1 MRGDKDGQ
9 RLPSGRTSIRT
20 VAKQSIGSPGLSLG
34 IASLLA
40 VLLAVFVLPFDDE
53 YSFGWY
59 PVAIALFIVAGLL
72 FAFAPWKARLSV
84 SVRIA
89 ISSLVLLG
97 LWTFLSMIWSPA
109 PDIAFADGELTFLYL
124 AIFVIGLWLA
134 HLRGE
139 RVNALLAPLV
149 VAGCVVAIATTV
161 VLATGTDINFYL
173 TPDSTLRFPIGSR
186 SATAAFFLIL
196 FWPTLILAG
205 KRSLDWRLRAPL
217 LGSATLMLGLAVLC
231 HSRASV
237 VATVVAVI
245 AYIALSRERLRATVY
260 LALAAIPVAVALPWL
275 LDIFAESSRGEVT
288 ISLLHSTA
296 RVLAVSAVAA
306 VGLGAIAHLAETRLG
321 SSPAVVKWSTRAA
334 VAAVAMVV
342 VLGSAAF
349 IRAEG
354 DPVQW
359 VEKRYKEF
367 KRGGDP
373 TFSDRGTRFT
383 ADATTNRSDAWR
395 VALLAARSDPLLGTG
410 AGGFLFYDLRER
422 SSGTALKDPH
432 NIGLAFLSELG
443 IPGLL
448 LFVIFA
454 SAAVA
459 GVARSRRGHPAAD
472 TVTTVALVVFT
483 YWLVQAL
490 IDPLWSRP
498 TVTAPVIGILGMAA
512 APALIGKT
520 TPRRMI
526 YRLVPAGLALL
537 LAAVAIPAYQSEHLT
552 SNAYKLWDED
562 RALDRAYHD
571 LDRAKKLNPLS
582 DAPLIA
588 KGLIARSAGDTATAQ
603 DAFRE
608 AIDRNPDYWL
618 PHERLSRLV
627 RRSKPVFALQ
637 EQETALRLNPENKRV
652 RQDLFLLY
660 LKNADRVRSQSV
672 KRAYEYAERAHEMM
686 PDHVA
691 PIMTEGFIALSDDD
705 RKRALKAF
713 REAAEIDP
721 DFWQPHFEIG
731 QLLKRSDP
739 VEAEKELKL
748 ARKLKRRSDQDRKSK

>member
-20 VAKQSIGSPGLSLG
+20 AALQSIGSPGLSLG

-40 VLLAVFVLPFDDE
+40 VLLAVFVWPFDDQ

-59 PVAIALFIVAGLL
+59 PGAIALFIVTGLL
-72 FAFAPWKARLSV
+72 FAFAPWKAQMSV

-97 LWTFLSMIWSPA
+97 LWTFVSMAWSPA

-124 AIFVIGLWLA
+124 AIFIIGLWLA
-134 HLRGE
+134 HLKKE
-139 RVNALLAPLV
+139 RVGVLLAPLV
-149 VAGCVVAIATTV
+149 IAGAVVAIATTV

-205 KRSLDWRLRAPL
+205 KRNLDWRLRAPL

-231 HSRASV
+231 LSRASV
-237 VATVVAVI
+237 VATAVAAI
-245 AYIALSRERLRATVY
+245 AYIALSRKRLRATVY
-260 LALAAIPVAVALPWL
+260 LVLAAIPVALAFPWL
-275 LDIFAESSRGEVT
+275 LDIFAVGSRGEVT

-296 RVLAVSAVAA
+296 RAIAVAA
-306 VGLGAIAHLAETRLG
+306 VAAIGLGVIAHLAETRFG
-321 SSPAVVKWSTRAA
+321 SSPSVHKWSSRAA
-334 VAAVAMVV
+334 VATIALLAII
-342 VLGSAAF
+342 GSAAF
-349 IRAEG
+349 IQAEG
-354 DPVQW
+354 DPSQW
-359 VEKRYKEF
+359 IEERYKEF

-395 VALLAARSDPLLGTG
+395 VALLAAQADPLLGTG

-422 SSGTALKDPH
+422 RSGTALKDPH

-448 LFVIFA
+448 LFVIFVT
-454 SAAVA
+454 AAVVA
-459 GVARSRRGHPAAD
+459 VARSRRGHPAAD

-512 APALIGKT
+512 APALIDKT
-520 TPRRMI
+520 APRRLI
-526 YRLVPAGLALL
+526 YRLVPAGLAVLL
-537 LAAVAIPAYQSEHLT
+537 TLIAIPAYQSDRLT
-552 SNAYKLWDED
+552 NNAYELWDED

-588 KGLIARSAGDTATAQ
+588 KGLIARSAGDTETALE
-603 DAFRE
+603 AFRE

-618 PHERLSRLV
+618 PHERFSRLI
-627 RRSKPVFALQ
+627 RRSKPVLALE
-637 EQETALRLNPENKRV
+637 EQETALRLNPKNKRV

-660 LKNADRVRSQSV
+660 LKNSDRVRSRSV
-672 KRAYEYAERAHEMM
+672 KRAYEYAERAHKMM

-691 PIMTEGFIALSDDD
+691 PLMTEGFIALFNSD
-705 RKRALKAF
+705 RERALKAF
-713 REAAEIDP
+713 REAAAIDP
-721 DFWQPHFEIG
+721 DFWQSHFEIG
-731 QLLKRSDP
+731 QLLERSDP
-739 VEAEKELKL
+739 IEAEKELKL
-748 ARKLKRRSDQDRKSK
+748 AEKLKRRSDRDK

>member
-9 RLPSGRTSIRT
+9 KFPSGRTSIRT
-20 VAKQSIGSPGLSLG
+20 VVKQSIGSPGLSLG

-40 VLLAVFVLPFDDE
+40 VLLAVFVWPFDDQ
-53 YSFGWY
+53 YGLGWY
-59 PVAIALFIVAGLL
+59 PGAIALFVVAGLL
-72 FAFAPWKARLSV
+72 FAFAPWKARLSA
-84 SVRIA
+84 SVLIA

-97 LWTFLSMIWSPA
+97 LWTFISMAWSPA

-124 AIFVIGLWLA
+124 AIFIIGLWLA
-134 HLRGE
+134 HLRKE
-139 RVNALLAPLV
+139 RVNDLLAPLV
-149 VAGCVVAIATTV
+149 ITGAVVAIATTV
-161 VLATGTDINFYL
+161 VLASGTDIGLYL

-186 SATAAFFLIL
+186 SSNAAFFLIL

-217 LGSATLMLGLAVLC
+217 LGTATLMLGLAVLC

-237 VATVVAVI
+237 VATVVAAI
-245 AYIALSRERLRATVY
+245 AYIALSRERLRATIF

-275 LDIFAESSRGEVT
+275 LDIFAEGSRGDVT
-288 ISLLHSTA
+288 VSILHSTT

-306 VGLGAIAHLAETRLG
+306 VGLGAFAHLVETRLD
-321 SSPAVVKWSTRAA
+321 SLPTVHRWSTRVA
-334 VAAVAMVV
+334 VATIALLV

-354 DPVQW
+354 DPIQW
-359 VEKRYKEF
+359 IEERYKEF

-395 VALLAARSDPLLGTG
+395 VALHAARSDPLIGTG

-422 SSGTALKDPH
+422 RSGTALKDPH
-432 NIGLAFLSELG
+432 NVGLAFLSELG

-448 LFVIFA
+448 LFFVFA
-454 SAAVA
+454 TAAAV
-459 GVARSRRGHPAAD
+459 GVARSRRGHSAAD
-472 TVTTVALVVFT
+472 TITLVALVVFT

-512 APALIGKT
+512 APALLGKE
-520 TPRRMI
+520 TPRRLI
-526 YRLVPAGLALL
+526 YRIVPAVLALL
-537 LAAVAIPAYQSEHLT
+537 LAAVAIPAYQSDHLT

-562 RALDRAYHD
+562 RALDAAYHD

-588 KGLIARSAGDTATAQ
+588 EGLIARSAGDTETAIE
-603 DAFRE
+603 AFHE
-608 AIDRNPDYWL
+608 AIDLNPDYWL
-618 PHERLSRLV
+618 PHERYSRLI
-627 RRSKPVFALQ
+627 RRSKPVLALK
-637 EQETALRLNPENKRV
+637 EQETALRLNPKNKKV

-660 LKNADRVRSQSV
+660 LKNADRVRSHSAQ
-672 KRAYEYAERAHEMM
+672 RAYRYAEKAHEMM

-691 PIMTEGFIALSDDD
+691 PIMTEGFIALHDND

-731 QLLKRSDP
+731 QLLKTANP
-739 VEAEKELKL
+739 VESERELKL
-748 ARKLKRRSDQDRKSK
+748 ARELKRRSDQDRKSK